1 MNVEN
6 PHTLGGRV
14 VTNDTSA
21 ACLIEAE
28 KIAFG
33 GWSLS
38 LSVARVSLSFALA
51 AASASYVDESVDY

>member
-28 KIAFG
+28 RIKALGQSGKPAARWVGKAFV
-33 GWSLS
+33 LKMIK
-38 LSVARVSLSFALA
+38 
-51 AASASYVDESVDY
+51 DE

>member
-21 ACLIEAE
+21 ACLTEAE
-28 KIAFG
+28 RIK
-33 GWSLS
+33 
-38 LSVARVSLSFALA
+38 ALGQ
-51 AASASYVDESVDY
+51 SGNLRPDGLGRLLY

>member
-28 KIAFG
+28 RDRFRKLESQSQRG
-33 GWSLS
+33 
-38 LSVARVSLSFALA
+38 
-51 AASASYVDESVDY
+51 ASQA

>member
-6 PHTLGGRV
+6 SHTLGGQV

-28 KIAFG
+28 KDRFRRLE
-33 GWSLS
+33 SKS
-38 LSVARVSLSFALA
+38 QP
-51 AASASYVDESVDY
+51 AASQA